1 MRAGVLAPLTLPV
14 ALPTM
19 LCDSRPLGD
28 TSGSTLMASSSSK
41 ISPQPGFGRRFLA
54 FQVLYLVVGIVLF
67 AIFWI
72 TNWSHTDFLGV
83 FVYTFV
89 TGNLTTLALVR
100 LSPLF
105 VSLKSPYH
113 WLVYV
118 PCLFLTALLS
128 SVLGVLLIMVMFRM
142 PFSNFRAEFWMSGR
156 LGTVMITIVGIIY
169 HAYTESRSKLERR
182 NVQLER
188 TVELEQTHSQQ
199 QGQELEKAREIQEGL
214 LPKNIPQVRRLEVA
228 GAWQPARVVGGDYYD
243 VLKFSDRKLGICIGD
258 VVGKGITA
266 ALLMANLQASF
277 RAFAGEGVSPG
288 ALCGKLHGVISNN
301 VATEK
306 FVTFCYCTIDA
317 GENRLTYASAGH
329 CPPLLVR
336 GSGEVIS
343 LKEGGTPLGI
353 LPGREYRDTEVQLEA
368 GDRLVLYTDGL
379 TEAMNAQEQEFS
391 EARLVEMGK
400 RNRALSATE
409 LLEGI
414 MKEVSGYSGG
424 SFQDDFTLVVVA
436 VR

>member
-1 MRAGVLAPLTLPV
+1 
-14 ALPTM
+14 M

-54 FQVLYLVVGIVLF
+54 FQALYLVVGIVLF
-67 AIFWI
+67 TILWI

-89 TGNLTTLALVR
+89 TGNLTTLALLR

-105 VSLKSPYH
+105 VSLKAPYH

-128 SVLGVLLIMVMFRM
+128 SVLGVLLIMVMFRI
-142 PFSNFRAEFWMSGR
+142 PFSNFRAEFWLSGR
-156 LGTVMITIVGIIY
+156 LGTITITIVGIIY

-214 LPKNIPQVRRLEVA
+214 LPKKIPQVRRLEVA

-243 VLKFSDRKLGICIGD
+243 VLKFSESVIGICIGD
-258 VVGKGITA
+258 VVGKGISA

-277 RAFAGEGVSPG
+277 RAFAAEGVSPG
-288 ALCGKLHGVISNN
+288 TLCQKLNAVICNN
-301 VATEK
+301 IAADK

-317 GENRLTYASAGH
+317 EESRLMYASAGH
-329 CPPLLVR
+329 CPPLLLR
-336 GSGEVIS
+336 ASGAVVS

-353 LPGREYRDTEVQLEA
+353 IAGRNYIDTEAQLEA
-368 GDRLVLYTDGL
+368 GDRLILYTDGL
-379 TEAMNAQEQEFS
+379 TEAMDANDQEFG
-391 EARLVEMGK
+391 EARLVELGT
-400 RNRALSATE
+400 RNIALSAAE
-409 LLEGI
+409 LVAAI
-414 MKEVSGYSGG
+414 RKEVSAFSGG

-436 VR
+436 VK